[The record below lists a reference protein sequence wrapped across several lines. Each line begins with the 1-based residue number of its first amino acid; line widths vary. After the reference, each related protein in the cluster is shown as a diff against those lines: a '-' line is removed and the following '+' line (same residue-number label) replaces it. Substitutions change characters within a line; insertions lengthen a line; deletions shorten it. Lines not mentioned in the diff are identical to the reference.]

1 MVNWKSKKLGDYLTL
16 ANGLMLVV
24 LLNLLGSF
32 YFFRVDLTEEKRY
45 SVKPSTLQLLKNLE
59 EPVYIEVF
67 LEGDLNAGFRRFQK
81 SIRETLEEFRV
92 YSDGK
97 VQYTFTNPSAAIGQ
111 KAQSEFMNEL
121 ASKGI
126 QVLPVI
132 ENKDGQRTEKLVFP
146 GALVSSGG
154 IETGV
159 MLFKGNRTQG
169 SQEVLNQSIEGV
181 EYELAN
187 AIHKLVNTN
196 RKKIAFSSGHGELDS
211 LQLASLKTALSDQY
225 DLETISTANSI
236 KDFSVIIVAKP
247 TRSFSEKD
255 KYELDQFVMRGGRV
269 LFLLDQLDAKM
280 DSASSENHF
289 AFPYELK
296 LDDQLFKYGVRINQD
311 LIQDRVSSKYP
322 VVVGS
327 AGNKPQMMQMDW
339 PFFPLINNY
348 TSHPITQNMDAVLT
362 RFVSSIDTVKAVGI
376 KKTPL
381 LFSSVYSRKVNS
393 PVQVSINDLRK
404 NVDPSKFNG
413 GAIPVG
419 YLLEGKFSSLYKNRF
434 LPEGADQT
442 NFKDEGVSKIIVI
455 SDGDLARNDIN
466 PRNNQPQQLGRD
478 PFSNYTF
485 ANQELLLNMVA
496 YLTDENGLI
505 NARSKEIKIRPLDK
519 EKIRQSKSYWQIIN
533 LVAPLVLLVV
543 LGLARTFWRKR
554 KYAAF

>member
-1 MVNWKSKKLGDYLTL
+1 MVNWKSKKLSDFLTL

-97 VQYTFTNPSAAIGQ
+97 VQYTFTNPSTAMGQ

-187 AIHKLVNTN
+187 AINKLVNTN
-196 RKKIAFSSGHGELDS
+196 RKKIAFSSSHGELDS

-225 DLETISTANSI
+225 DLETISTSNSI
-236 KDFSVIIVAKP
+236 KDFSVVIVAKP

-280 DSASSENHF
+280 DSASSETYF

-296 LDDQLFKYGVRINQD
+296 LDDQFFKYGVRINQD

-322 VVVGS
+322 VVVGN

-348 TSHPITQNMDAVLT
+348 PSHPITQNMDAVLT

-381 LFSSVYSRKVNS
+381 LFSSAYSRKINS
-393 PVQVSINDLRK
+393 PVQVSVNDLRK

-413 GAIPVG
+413 AIPVG
-419 YLLEGKFSSLYKNRF
+419 YLLEGKFTSLYKGRF
-434 LPEGADQT
+434 LPEGVEQK
-442 NFKDEGVSKIIVI
+442 NFKDVGESKMIVV
-455 SDGDLARNDIN
+455 SDGDIARNEIN

-543 LGLARTFWRKR
+543 LGLARTFWRKK